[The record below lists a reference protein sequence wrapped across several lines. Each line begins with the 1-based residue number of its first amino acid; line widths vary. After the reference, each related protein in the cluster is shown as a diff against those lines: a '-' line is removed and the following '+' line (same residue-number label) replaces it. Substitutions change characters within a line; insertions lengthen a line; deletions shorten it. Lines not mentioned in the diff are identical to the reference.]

1 IIFID
6 TPGIHQGHSLINR
19 RLMDTALQT
28 LDDVDGVV
36 WLLDA
41 HDRIK
46 QDEERIA
53 ETLRGVKTP
62 VLIVLNKIDLV
73 AKSRLLPLMEKCAA
87 LLPGKEIVPVSALK
101 GEGLDIVLEIAEGW
115 LPEGPQ
121 YFTQGEHTDQTERFL
136 ASEIVREKVFL
147 LTREEIPYGVAVTI
161 DEFTEKEE
169 KNLIVIAATI
179 HTERDSHKGILIGK
193 HGSMLKEIGKQA
205 REDLEGLLGCRIF
218 LELFVRVDP
227 GWTQDPRAQGD
238 RRRSSRGHPRSQLR
252 RSALGRAA
260 LPAGRYRRPGFQRG
274 ARPRRERAEPEPA
287 RRRRSRRD
295 FVPVRR
301 QGRAQPARSRGRG
314 SIAPLRQAGFFRRQ
328 QARFQA
334 ARGQSLRIL
343 RARHR
348 AALFDFRRARPGHS
362 RSDG

>member
-1 IIFID
+1 MTDASPKNKKKSAPGFRSGYVAIVGRPNVGKSTLLNRILGEKVAIVSPKPQTTRNRVSGIRTTETAQIVFID
-6 TPGIHQGHSLINR
+6 TPGIHQGHSLMNR

-28 LDDVDGVV
+28 LDDVDGVL

-53 ETLRGVKTP
+53 ETLRGVETP

-73 AKSRLLPLMEKCAA
+73 AKGRLLPLMEKCAA

-101 GEGLDIVLEIAEGW
+101 GEGLEIVLDIVERW
-115 LPEGPQ
+115 LPEGPR
-121 YFTQGEHTDQTERFL
+121 YFTEGEHTDQTERFL

-205 REDLEGLLGCRIF
+205 REELEGLLGCRIF

-227 GWTQDPRAQGD
+227 GWTQDPR
-238 RRRSSRGHPRSQLR
+238 
-252 RSALGRAA
+252 
-260 LPAGRYRRPGFQRG
+260 
-274 ARPRRERAEPEPA
+274 
-287 RRRRSRRD
+287 
-295 FVPVRR
+295 
-301 QGRAQPARSRGRG
+301 
-314 SIAPLRQAGFFRRQ
+314 
-328 QARFQA
+328 
-334 ARGQSLRIL
+334 SLIEMGL
-343 RARHR
+343 
-348 AALFDFRRARPGHS
+348 
-362 RSDG
+362 